1 MYSTYTVC
9 QFFNQECIC
18 FAAQNAAVVY
28 SGDHSEHVKAGAQGP
43 GGGVGPDG
51 TPTDDTNDDECELG
65 SDVSVPKYIS
75 DL

>member
-1 MYSTYTVC
+1 MSL
-9 QFFNQECIC
+9 

-28 SGDHSEHVKAGAQGP
+28 SGDCSEHVKARAWGL

-51 TPTDDTNDDECELG
+51 TPTDDTNDDKCELG
-65 SDVSVPKYIS
+65 SDVSVPKYIL